1 MKTNRKIAFVVLILT
16 IMTSQ
21 VHAKLSQPDF
31 TLYGTATW
39 FGEPLANNSEISIFI
54 NSQLLTVA
62 VYSMGS
68 DDSLGGL
75 YALRVPMDDVD
86 PRKQGNARPG
96 DPASVFIN
104 GNLVAEILVGA
115 YGTAERLNLD
125 PLNLADSSGV
135 INLSPGERLE
145 GNSGTSL
152 LSMEITLSEASDEVV
167 TVEWRTQQTSPTSA
181 LEGDG
186 CTADFD
192 FISNNGTATIAAQAL
207 STTIDIEICGDT
219 LIESSETFEVIL
231 SNPNNA
237 IIQFPIGTATIL
249 DDDGLPELRGN
260 DMVVFEPTTGS
271 ITQSFQL
278 NLSRAFEQDVS
289 FNYATVAGT
298 ASAGSDYVYTAGT
311 IIIPANETQVMI
323 PVDFPSDG
331 ATESIEAFTLQISNV
346 SKAQLITPILTG
358 FIMDANREQ
367 QTKDPVEVDNTTV
380 PELISPSDVVVS
392 NNDKHVYVSSLAGE
406 GSILHFTFSS
416 GILTFVSSFDN
427 DTVGFELGLFK
438 LIRQVVITPNG
449 KYLYAAASGNNSI
462 ASFAIDSVTG
472 ELTFLANFAENIE
485 GEYGI
490 HEVYGLSVS
499 SDNKH
504 LYAAGSASDS
514 IAAFSIDDATGSISL
529 NEFETDGINDDT
541 DSGTAVAFM
550 DRPVKLTVSPDGN
563 NVYVAA
569 VNGSSVVVFDRD
581 ESTGFLNYKQSMKSG
596 IGGVTKLGG
605 STNVLVSEDGSH
617 VYALGR
623 TDDAIVLFNRNNDG
637 TLFYDSVLTKDV
649 PDFIGLDSPN
659 ALIKNPADDGV
670 YVLGFDDSTLVSF
683 TRDNDASSG
692 NFGDLEFADLEQDEV
707 GGVTKMNGPTAL
719 AITNNSSWIIVAAGI
734 DNALV
739 VFKTNVPEPPV
750 SSLLFADG
758 FED

>member
-1 MKTNRKIAFVVLILT
+1 MKINRKIAYILLILT

-21 VHAKLSQPDF
+21 IHAKLSQPDF

-39 FGEPLANNSEISIFI
+39 FGEPLANNSEVSIFI
-54 NSQLLTVA
+54 DSQLLTVA

-86 PRKQGNARPG
+86 PRKHGNARPG

-115 YGTAERLNLD
+115 YGTAERLDLD
-125 PLNLADSSGV
+125 PLNLANSSGV
-135 INLSPGERLE
+135 LNILAGERLE
-145 GNSGTSL
+145 GNSGSSL
-152 LSMEITLSEASDEVV
+152 LSMQITLSEVSDEVV
-167 TVEWRTQQTSPTSA
+167 TVDWRTQQSSPTSA
-181 LEGDG
+181 LEGAD
-186 CTADFD
+186 CTSDFD
-192 FISNNGTATIAAQAL
+192 YVSNSGTATIVAQTL

-219 LIESSETFEVIL
+219 LIESSEDFEVFL

-237 IIQFPIGTATIL
+237 IIQFPRGIATIL

-260 DMVVFEPTTGS
+260 DMVVFEPASGS

-289 FNYATVAGT
+289 FDFATVAGT
-298 ASAGSDYVYTAGT
+298 ASAGSDYIHTTGT
-311 IIIPANETQVMI
+311 VIIPAGETQVMI
-323 PVDFPSDG
+323 PVSFPSDG
-331 ATESIEAFTLQISNV
+331 ITESIEAFTLQISNV
-346 SKAQLITPILTG
+346 NKANLITPTLTG

-380 PELISPSDVVVS
+380 PELISPSDVVIS
-392 NNDKHVYVSSLAGE
+392 NNDEHVYVSSLAGE

-416 GILTFVSSFDN
+416 GVLTFVSSIDN
-427 DTVGFELGLFK
+427 ETVGFELGLFK
-438 LIRQVVITPNG
+438 LIRQIVITPNG
-449 KYLYAAASGNNSI
+449 KYLYAAASGNNAISSFSI
-462 ASFAIDSVTG
+462 DPASG
-472 ELTFLANFAENIE
+472 ELTFLGNFAEAIE
-485 GEYGI
+485 GEHGI

-514 IAAFSIDDATGSISL
+514 VASFSIDDATGLLSL
-529 NEFETDGINDDT
+529 NEFEADGVNDDT

-550 DRPVKLTVSPDGN
+550 DRPIKLTVSTDGN

-569 VNGSSVVVFDRD
+569 VNGSSVIVFDRD
-581 ESTGFLNYKQSMKSG
+581 ESTGLLNYKQSLKSG
-596 IGGVTKLGG
+596 IGGVTNLGG

-623 TDDAIVLFNRNNDG
+623 TDDAIVQFNRGNDG
-637 TLFYDSVLTKDV
+637 TLSFDSVLTKDV

-683 TRDNDASSG
+683 TRENDSASS

-707 GGVTKMNGPTAL
+707 GGVTNMNGPTSL

-750 SSLLFADG
+750 SNVLFADG